1 MDLSWT
7 RLNRKFR
14 DGYFLKFEFLLLI
27 FADAQ
32 FDAVLVRF
40 FDQSVAMEVRAVR
53 LNLAIGHTFS
63 LDLA

>member
-1 MDLSWT
+1 LDLSWT
-7 RLNRKFR
+7 GLNRKFR

-40 FDQSVAMEVRAVR
+40 FDQSVAMEV
-53 LNLAIGHTFS
+53 
-63 LDLA
+63 